1 MPIELMIQI
10 GIGVLFGG
18 LICVTVLSLIQRRA
32 IRLTERRLESA
43 FEHSTAQVRA
53 DKELLQTILLHARAQ
68 MFELDK
74 KESAINR
81 LSSELAA
88 FKIELESLKTKFES
102 TSSAPLNEHVSL
114 VPLAPTTGQVALKN
128 GLSLHEGGC
137 SQPDGGKQFRQ
148 EDTWV
153 RDQPP
158 CDGGESESQALLQL
172 PGKDLIAQ
180 IAHQAD
186 HAGQPREEKVPHL
199 ITKTEKDRLSEMQL
213 SAG

>member
-18 LICVTVLSLIQRRA
+18 LICVTVLSFIQRRA

-68 MFELDK
+68 MIELDK

-81 LSSELAA
+81 LSNELAA
-88 FKIELESLKTKFES
+88 LKIELESLKNKFVPTYS
-102 TSSAPLNEHVSL
+102 EHVSV
-114 VPLAPTTGQVALKN
+114 VPLTPTTGQIAQKS
-128 GLSLHEGGC
+128 GLSLEGGG
-137 SQPDGGKQFRQ
+137 SQPDGGNQFQQ

-158 CDGGESESQALLQL
+158 NDGGESELQALLQL

-180 IAHQAD
+180 IDHQAD
-186 HAGQPREEKVPHL
+186 KTARELVEEKSS
-199 ITKTEKDRLSEMQL
+199 T
-213 SAG
+213 